1 MELSRISIK
10 NFRSIKDAEIKFGH
24 NCLILL
30 GKNEAGKS
38 NILKAVAA
46 VFGKYQVS
54 NKDKRKKIDNEKI
67 EEYYV
72 RCICKLTDKDI
83 IDVAKRF
90 YAKYTN
96 TENIVFQSNKKLEEY
111 IKSIFRE
118 FIIQIDVK
126 EGASQHFTYWKYEKE
141 DFELTNK
148 LYLTGNSITTEVTG
162 KLEFNLNKEIFEL
175 IKILY
180 LENPY
185 QCHYWQYSESYLLPN
200 SVVVNSFITTPS
212 ICQPLENIFTLCHR
226 ENIKQEFDEAMSQDG
241 DYANLL
247 DQISKTVTTTF
258 RKIWKDFKETSIQL
272 QPNGSEILIKVVNKA
287 KYSFEDR
294 SDGFKK
300 FISILL
306 MLSTQSRANK
316 ISKNDIILI
325 DEPDQSLYPTSAQY
339 LRDELLEI
347 GKKSKIIY
355 STHSQYMIDSNC
367 LDRHIIVVKEDDITK
382 LKKET
387 GNAPFSNDEL
397 LRRAIGS
404 SIFECLQPKNIIFEG
419 WLDKEI
425 FDKYCDFNKKNKDF
439 GDYGKVYLGGIS
451 GAETLVQLLVLA
463 SKKFII
469 VSDSDETSNNKR
481 IDFIKN
487 YPEYKDSWL
496 SYADILKNI
505 STMEDFIDV
514 NYIKEQINKC
524 GYTGYQYDSSKNAIQ
539 NIEKAVNRDKDK
551 KQEVKN
557 ALISSITKDKI
568 NTDYAKFVEKL
579 KERIDNL

>member
-1 MELSRISIK
+1 MELSRITIK
-10 NFRSIKDAEIKFGH
+10 NFRSIKDAELKFGH

-38 NILKAVAA
+38 NVLKAVAA
-46 VFGKYQVS
+46 IFGKYTVS

-72 RCICKLTDKDI
+72 RGIFKLSDKDI
-83 IDVAKRF
+83 IEVAKRF

-96 TENIVFQSNKKLEEY
+96 TENITFQSNKKLEDY
-111 IKSIFRE
+111 IKTIFRE
-118 FIIQIDVK
+118 FLIQIDIK
-126 EGASQHFTYWKYEKE
+126 ENSTHQFSYWKYEKS
-141 DFELTNK
+141 DFDLINK
-148 LYLTGNSITTEVTG
+148 LYLTGNSITTEATA
-162 KLEFNLNKEIFEL
+162 KTELNLSKEIFEL
-175 IKILY
+175 IKVLY
-180 LENPY
+180 TENPY

-200 SVVVNSFITTPS
+200 SVVINSFITAPTS
-212 ICQPLENIFTLCHR
+212 CQSLENIFTLCHR

-247 DQISKTVTTTF
+247 EQISKTVTSTF

-306 MLSTQSRANK
+306 MLSTQARANK
-316 ISKNDIILI
+316 IRENDIILI

-347 GKKSKIIY
+347 GKKSRIIY
-355 STHSQYMIDSNC
+355 STHSQYMIDSTC
-367 LDRHIIVVKEDDITK
+367 LDRHIIVEKEDDVTK

-419 WLDKEI
+419 WLDKEL
-425 FDKYCDFNKKNKDF
+425 FNKYCDFEKIHKDF
-439 GDYGKVYLGGIS
+439 GNYGKVYLGGIS

-463 SKKFII
+463 NKKFVI
-469 VSDSDETSNNKR
+469 VADSDETSNNKR
-481 IDFIKN
+481 IEFFKN
-487 YPEYKDSWL
+487 YPDYKDAWL
-496 SYADILKNI
+496 SYADIIKSV
-505 STMEDFIDV
+505 STMEDFIDCKH
-514 NYIKEQINKC
+514 IEEQINKC
-524 GYTGYQYDSSKNAIQ
+524 VSTGYQYDANKNAIQ
-539 NIEKAVNRDKDK
+539 NIDKAVNKDKDK

-557 ALISSITKDKI
+557 TLVSAISKDKI
-568 NTDYAKFVEKL
+568 KTDYAVYVGKL
-579 KERIDNL
+579 KEKLESL